1 MKAEKEQVERS
12 AQSIA
17 VTQYGAFIE
26 TASCLGSVDRE
37 LRSVCDNLAAM
48 LQVQVAVFESLPTS
62 WYTLWDKVTQQHTLF
77 LNLVILTARTLLVA
91 ICLATSEGED
101 LT

>member
-1 MKAEKEQVERS
+1 MRAEKEQVERN
-12 AQSIA
+12 AQNIA

-48 LQVQVAVFESLPTS
+48 LQVSLSPVS
-62 WYTLWDKVTQQHTLF
+62 V
-77 LNLVILTARTLLVA
+77 
-91 ICLATSEGED
+91 
-101 LT
+101 